1 MLILRYLT
9 GANPLELQHANFR
22 GFVDSRDYARHAFG
36 GCWQLRASGAWE
48 IYEKMMLE

>member
-22 GFVDSRDYARHAFG
+22 GSVDSRDYARHANG
-36 GCWQLRASGAWE
+36 APGAWE
-48 IYEKMMLE
+48 MMLE